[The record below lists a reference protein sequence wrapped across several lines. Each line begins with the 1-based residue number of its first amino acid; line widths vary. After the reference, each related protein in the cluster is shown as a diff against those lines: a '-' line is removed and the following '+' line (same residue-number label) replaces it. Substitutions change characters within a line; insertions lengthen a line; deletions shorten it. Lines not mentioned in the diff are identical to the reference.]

1 MRRPCAWVALLAA
14 IALAAACDG
23 STGSEIVSFEAYAK
37 GPEGARGPGYTFQNG
52 RGYTVV
58 LDRMRLRIGGLY
70 LNRSLPVSGGQERSC
85 FLPGV
90 YVAEVPSELLLDVLD
105 ERPQKFP
112 GLGHG
117 TRDRGIAGEVWLTGA
132 RIDAPTD
139 ASVILD
145 VAGKATRGTTV
156 FPFEGQLTISANRRP
171 QVVDATR
178 PGADPLCSK
187 RIVTP
192 IAVDV
197 TPEEGGALTVQVD
210 PKGMFANV
218 EFSEL
223 QAPEATGRP
232 YRFADTDVGQ
242 PNVALFAGMRAAAGV
257 YQFNFNASAIP

>member
-1 MRRPCAWVALLAA
+1 LFVGVTALLG
-14 IALAAACDG
+14 AACNG
-23 STGSEIVSFEAYAK
+23 STGSEIVTFEAYAR
-37 GPEGARGPGYTFQNG
+37 GPDGARGPGYTFQTG
-52 RGYTVV
+52 RGYTVQ

-90 YVAEVPSELLLDVLD
+90 YVAEVPSELLVDVLD

-112 GLGHG
+112 GLGRG

-139 ASVILD
+139 ASIILD
-145 VAGKATRGTTV
+145 VAGRATRGGSTL
-156 FPFEGQLTISANRRP
+156 PFEGQLTISANRRP
-171 QVVDATR
+171 QVIDATR

-192 IAVDV
+192 ISVDV
-197 TPEEGGALTVQVD
+197 TPEDGGALTVRVD
-210 PKGMFANV
+210 PKGMFSNV

-223 QAPEATGRP
+223 TPPEAAGRP
-232 YRFADTDVGQ
+232 YRFADTDIGQ

-257 YQFNFNASAIP
+257 YQFEFNASAVP